1 MTTTKGCVTRID
13 MMDWRSGDVTMS
25 FNPFRQRDLSRAQ
38 DRALGV
44 ALLVAEGDLAA
55 IADAAKVNGEIDQ
68 CKLTYGTWEPCEGRQ
83 IARFAVNPNLAHDR
97 DDRTV
102 RITATGGN
110 RRRAPWVELTYP
122 TTDEAAAVLAAVGSR
137 AARWGEYSA
146 ERAAAEVAGAVA
158 AGRDPVYSD
167 IPF

>member
-1 MTTTKGCVTRID
+1 MTTTRTHVTPID
-13 MMDWRSGDVTMS
+13 LMDWRSGNVTTN

-55 IADAAKVNGEIDQ
+55 IADAAQVNGEVDG
-68 CKLTYGTWEPCEGRQ
+68 CALTYGTWEPAEGRQ
-83 IARFAVNPNLAHDR
+83 VARFAINPELSHER

-102 RITATGGN
+102 RVTATGG
-110 RRRAPWVELTYP
+110 RRKAAWVELTYP
-122 TTDEAAAVLAAVGSR
+122 TADEAAAVLAAAGSK
-137 AARWGEYSA
+137 AKRWDEFNAGDA
-146 ERAAAEVAGAVA
+146 GREVAEAVA